1 MGTTTRGAFPYP
13 AGSDAAN
20 TLDTQIQSLAQR
32 CADIG
37 VIFSQGSFATRPV
50 STAPSPGVEGRIYY
64 ATDTG
69 VIYYDYGTGWVDILN
84 VPDDSITAAKIA
96 ADAVGASEI
105 AANAV
110 GASELADN
118 AVDTAAIVN
127 DAVTTAK
134 ADSAGILVPGGISE
148 SGVVRRGKSIIA
160 TEESRTN
167 AAYGMLPTQ
176 DRVAS
181 VVLPTDGL
189 LRVGFQAI
197 WKESITSAARVAIF
211 LGSNQ
216 LKSASGVAPVVQE
229 ASLGADPSIF
239 QAIGSHSGGLAGSSG
254 SQAQVYGGDVTTG
267 QVLGLSP
274 FGFVTLFAAAGT
286 YDVSIRFKSSP
297 LGTVTAKERKLW
309 VEAIGF

>member
-96 ADAVGASEI
+96 A
-105 AANAV
+105 NAV

-118 AVDTAAIVN
+118 AVDTAAIVD

-189 LRVGFQAI
+189 IRVGYQAT
-197 WKESITSAARVAIF
+197 WKSSNANAARAAIF
-211 LGSNQ
+211 IGASQ
-216 LKSASGVAPVVQE
+216 LKAATNAASPAVQE
-229 ASLGADPSIF
+229 ASGVDVQDTYVSLASRPEGLV
-239 QAIGSHSGGLAGSSG
+239 SGNASPP
-254 SQAQVYGGDVTTG
+254 YTGDVTTG
-267 QVLGLSP
+267 QLVGTYGS
-274 FGFVTLFAAAGT
+274 GGVANIFAAAGT
-286 YDVSIRFKSSP
+286 YDVSIRFKSS
-297 LGTVTAKERKLW
+297 LGTVTAKGRKLW